1 MNLLHYAGRLYSLDT
16 LDTRFTTSSKTPP
29 SHIDPARPSPDEPP
43 YKKGRSGADELAKG
57 ASSPRWRS
65 PEFIYHGLVF
75 LVVVPLML
83 KTAFDVSQRKIY
95 VLPFLLISQTDA
107 ARVASHPNFHKF
119 ASLLSPGWI
128 PGRKVDNSDQQYATF
143 RDNVPYLF
151 VVLTLHPLLRRL
163 YDFIRN
169 TGPTP
174 SAKPIPDSADSLE
187 SSAAESSTAD
197 GRMNQRISFDVGFSV
212 IFLLALHGFSALK
225 VLLILYINY
234 TLVTGLRKEYVPMV
248 TWIFNIGI
256 LFANELGKG
265 YPYSDIA
272 NTVLPRQASAESAI
286 EHDPKANWGA
296 VLDSYGGLIPRWEIL
311 FNVTVLRLISFN
323 FDYVWSLNRG
333 TSSPVEVCRISIQS
347 YR

>member
-29 SHIDPARPSPDEPP
+29 SRSDPARPSLDEPP
-43 YKKGRSGADELAKG
+43 YKKGRSGTDELAKG
-57 ASSPRWRS
+57 ASPPRWRS

-83 KTAFDVSQRKIY
+83 KTAFDVSQRKIH
-95 VLPFLLISQTDA
+95 VSPFLLISQTDV
-107 ARVASHPNFHKF
+107 ARVASHQNFHKF

-128 PGRKVDNSDQQYATF
+128 PGRKVDNSDQQYASF

-163 YDFIRN
+163 YDSIRN
-169 TGPTP
+169 NEPDP

-187 SSAAESSTAD
+187 SSAAESATAD

-225 VLLILYINY
+225 VLLILYINF
-234 TLVTGLRKEYVPMV
+234 TLVTRLRKEYVPMV

-256 LFANELGKG
+256 LFANELAKG
-265 YPYSDIA
+265 YLYSDIA
-272 NTVLPRQASAESAI
+272 NIVLPQQASAESAI
-286 EHDPKANWGA
+286 EHGPKANWGA

-333 TSSPVEVCRISIQS
+333 TSSPVEVCKLSTRS
-347 YR
+347 YH

>member
-1 MNLLHYAGRLYSLDT
+1 MNLIHYAGRLYSLDT

-29 SHIDPARPSPDEPP
+29 SQIDPARPSPDEPP
-43 YKKGRSGADELAKG
+43 HKKGRSGTDELAKG
-57 ASSPRWRS
+57 ASPPRWRS

-83 KTAFDVSQRKIY
+83 KTAFDVSQRKTH
-95 VLPFLLISQTDA
+95 VLPFLLISQTDV

-163 YDFIRN
+163 YDSISN
-169 TGPTP
+169 KGPTS
-174 SAKPIPDSADSLE
+174 SAKPISDSVDSLE

-225 VLLILYINY
+225 ILVILYINY
-234 TLVTGLRKEYVPMV
+234 TLVTRLRKEYVPVV

-272 NTVLPRQASAESAI
+272 NVVLPRQASAESAI
-286 EHDPKANWGA
+286 EHDPKADWGA

-333 TSSPVEVCRISIQS
+333 TSSPVEVCKFSIQS

>member
-1 MNLLHYAGRLYSLDT
+1 M
-16 LDTRFTTSSKTPP
+16 
-29 SHIDPARPSPDEPP
+29 
-43 YKKGRSGADELAKG
+43 
-57 ASSPRWRS
+57 
-65 PEFIYHGLVF
+65 YHGLVF
-75 LVVVPLML
+75 FVAVPLML
-83 KTAFDVSQRKIY
+83 KTAFDVSQRKKL
-95 VLPFLLISQTDA
+95 LPFLLISQTDDA
-107 ARVASHPNFHKF
+107 PIASHQNFPKF

-128 PGRKVDNSDQQYATF
+128 PGRKVDNSDQQYASF

-163 YDFIRN
+163 YDSIRN
-169 TGPTP
+169 KEPAP
-174 SAKPIPDSADSLE
+174 SPAVIPDSAASLE
-187 SSAAESSTAD
+187 VSAPEFSTAD

-212 IFLLALHGFSALK
+212 IFLIALHGFSALK

-234 TLVTGLRKEYVPMV
+234 TLATRLRKEYVPTI

-272 NTVLPRQASAESAI
+272 DTVLPRQASAESAI
-286 EHDPKANWGA
+286 EHNPKANWGA

-333 TSSPVEVCRISIQS
+333 TSSPVEVCEFRSSHTVDTVLTATRRKKSILQICLRGTGS
-347 YR
+347 TSLQTLKTTPSATT